1 MNTNKPVIR
10 WAGGKTRL
18 LKEILPLLRPH
29 RTYVEAFAGGLAVF
43 LAKERSKCEVINDI
57 NGDLVSL
64 YRCAQFHLEALISEI
79 QWTLNSRQELDELIE
94 QPGLTEIQRAAR
106 FFLRNRLSFGGG
118 GTSFAVSKTNGQ
130 PSRENVLENLRNLS
144 LRLDKVAVERLSY
157 ERLMKLYD
165 SPETFWFFDPPYT
178 VGEVDAYQAWD
189 GAAMAL
195 FASRVQALEGD
206 WLVTVNDSVENRD
219 LFTRH
224 EIVPVVTQSGAVNRR
239 LRPGST
245 FGELIIR
252 RRRGR
257 ASVALPVQ
265 LAQAA

>member
-1 MNTNKPVIR
+1 MNTAKPVIR

-18 LKEILPLLRPH
+18 LKDILPLLRPH
-29 RTYVEAFAGGLAVF
+29 RTYVEAFGGGLAVL
-43 LAKERSKCEVINDI
+43 LAKEKSACEVVNDI

-64 YRCAQFHLEALISEI
+64 YRCAQFHLETLISEV
-79 QWTLNSRQELDELIE
+79 QWTLTSRQELEDLIA

-118 GTSFAVSKTNGQ
+118 GTSFAVSKTSGM

-178 VGEVDAYQAWD
+178 VGNVDAYQAW
-189 GAAMAL
+189 GPTEMAT
-195 FASRVQALEGD
+195 FAGRVLDLAGD
-206 WLVTVNDSVENRD
+206 WLVTVNDTPENRE
-219 LFTRH
+219 LFAKH
-224 EIVPVVTQSGAVNRR
+224 EITPIVTQSGTVNRR
-239 LRPGST
+239 LRPGAS

-257 ASVALPVQ
+257 QAVALHVPM
-265 LAQAA
+265 AKAA